1 MHRFRSLHR
10 ALALVAL
17 AAFGALPACNSAA
30 IALREKFGFAKR
42 EQLVDRVQE
51 ARDGQE
57 EAKQQFK
64 SALEQFLAFT
74 KVDGGELEAVYKK
87 LNDEYEASVDA
98 SDEVKSRIE
107 KVEAVSDAL
116 FKEWEA
122 ELDQYSDPALR
133 RSSEAQLS
141 DTRGKYATLLSAMQ
155 TAAQKMDPV
164 LANFRDKVLFLKHNL
179 NAQAIASL
187 QQSVDVLKSDVSKLV
202 ADMEASIAEA
212 NKFIEQMQPQG

>member
-1 MHRFRSLHR
+1 MAALRPLRPLL
-10 ALALVAL
+10 LALGVVA
-17 AAFGALPACNSAA
+17 AGALPACNSAA
-30 IALREKFGFAKR
+30 IAIREKFGFAKR

-87 LNDEYEASVDA
+87 LNDEYEASVDVA
-98 SDEVKSRIE
+98 EEVKSRIE

-116 FKEWEA
+116 FEEWQA
-122 ELDQYSDPALR
+122 ELGQYSDPALR

-212 NKFIEQMQPQG
+212 DRFIEQMQPQG

>member
-1 MHRFRSLHR
+1 MHRFRSFRRVL
-10 ALALVAL
+10 ALLALVAI
-17 AAFGALPACNSAA
+17 AALPACNSAA

-87 LNDEYEASVDA
+87 LNDEYEASVEA
-98 SDEVKSRIE
+98 SDEVKNRIE
-107 KVEAVSDAL
+107 KVEAVSEAL
-116 FKEWEA
+116 FEEWEA

-133 RSSEAQLS
+133 RSSETQLS
-141 DTRGKYATLLSAMQ
+141 DTRRKYATLLAAMQ
-155 TAAQKMDPV
+155 NAAAKMDPV

-202 ADMEASIAEA
+202 AEMEASIAEA